1 MRRPLEILN
10 ARRPVGS
17 TCKADRRRASPYCLL
32 ATSRRTARLSNLL
45 LVVRLNYVIQLS
57 DVRTDTRYA
66 ATSVDIIGAVSG
78 RDFIVFL
85 SHLGR
90 PVPPALRSLDGGK
103 AGALNVCLEGLAQ
116 RFHGE
121 ERNNEALASIL
132 ELFLRHDWDSR
143 HGLFQTELRSQATR
157 RTCGSRAQGQDGS
170 G

>member
-1 MRRPLEILN
+1 MHAGQLARPAKPADDE
-10 ARRPVGS
+10 PVPTAYSQQAEGPRG
-17 TCKADRRRASPYCLL
+17 CP
-32 ATSRRTARLSNLL
+32 TSY

-103 AGALNVCLEGLAQ
+103 AGALNVCVEGLAQ
-116 RFHGE
+116 RFRGE

-143 HGLFQTELRSQATR
+143 HGLFQTELRTQATR